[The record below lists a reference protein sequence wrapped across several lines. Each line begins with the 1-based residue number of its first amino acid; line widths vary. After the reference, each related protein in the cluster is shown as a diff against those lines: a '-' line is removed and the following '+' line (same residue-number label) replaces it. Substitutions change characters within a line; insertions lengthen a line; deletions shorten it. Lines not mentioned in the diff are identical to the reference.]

1 MRPDAGGSDGIIDL
15 WLFDIEPPLHQL
27 RSLETRLGEDERARA
42 ASFVFDADRNRYIAG
57 RGRLREILASYLDV
71 APGHVRFTYNGYG
84 KPSFDDVH
92 ATDLQFN
99 LSHSAGLALL
109 AVSDRYTIG
118 ADIERVAPLKE
129 DVAGYFFSDAERR
142 DLSVLPQAEYLEGFF
157 RCWTRKEAFVK
168 AHGEGLSL
176 PLQSFDVSIGTE
188 PAPLLKRL
196 ASDPSGPENWKLFN
210 LAPAAGF
217 AAALAVL
224 ANGGSPELRWRSLD
238 ELWGQSAF
246 GSGRAENRGF
256 STTRSAA
263 Y

>member
-27 RSLETRLGEDERARA
+27 RSLETHLGEDERARA
-42 ASFVFDADRNRYIAG
+42 AGFVFDADRNRYIAG
-57 RGRLREILASYLDV
+57 RGRLRQILASYLGI
-71 APGHVRFTYNGYG
+71 APDHVRFTYNGYG
-84 KPSFDDVH
+84 KPALDDAH
-92 ATDLQFN
+92 ATELQFN

-142 DLSVLPQAEYLEGFF
+142 DLSALPQAEYLEGFF

-188 PAPLLKRL
+188 PAPLLRRL
-196 ASDPSGPENWKLFN
+196 ASDPSGPANWKLFN

-224 ANGGSPELRWRSLD
+224 AGGGSPELRWRSLD
-238 ELWGQSAF
+238 ETYAVS
-246 GSGRAENRGF
+246 RA
-256 STTRSAA
+256 SSM
-263 Y
+263 

>member
-27 RSLETRLGEDERARA
+27 RSLETHLGEDERARA
-42 ASFVFDADRNRYIAG
+42 AGFVFDADRNRYIAG
-57 RGRLREILASYLDV
+57 RGRLRQILASYLGI
-71 APGHVRFTYNGYG
+71 APDHVRFTYNGYG
-84 KPSFDDVH
+84 KPALDDAH
-92 ATDLQFN
+92 ATELQFN

-118 ADIERVAPLKE
+118 ADIEQVAPLKE

-142 DLSVLPQAEYLEGFF
+142 DLVTLPQADYLDGFF

-196 ASDPSGPENWKLFN
+196 DSDPSGPENWKLFN

-224 ANGGSPELRWRSLD
+224 ANGRSPELRWRDHNEIADRL
-238 ELWGQSAF
+238 AF
-246 GSGRAENRGF
+246 GPGRVENGDFPRAGAQR
-256 STTRSAA
+256 T
-263 Y
+263 